1 MSYELKPRL
10 VWILPRQDKNKLKE
24 MNDPSRHLLTF
35 RNLFEWF
42 CKTMIYQFAA
52 QFVNLAK
59 AD

>member
-1 MSYELKPRL
+1 
-10 VWILPRQDKNKLKE
+10 

-35 RNLFEWF
+35 RCNLFEWF

>member
-1 MSYELKPRL
+1 
-10 VWILPRQDKNKLKE
+10 
-24 MNDPSRHLLTF
+24 MNYPSRHLLTF